1 MRSPSLPA
9 PSKGGPGTAAPE
21 GAQRGA
27 RGSLLPQASPQGRG
41 GTSARAPPAQEL
53 PAPARVERL
62 CPELRARGE
71 GPPARMI
78 GKDFLAKLLSRWIY
92 PGLVLVDSGTFSL
105 LSRFLFMTCHLLQQ
119 ARRESSWRRAPAPT
133 AIRERGGIATG
144 SRELLFRNVAGA
156 WQQTPGCPLPCLA
169 QPGLGGWEGA
179 APARAGGAG
188 SCRLVGEDP
197 VPAMQQRFLWQALNR
212 YRDHLECARLRGA
225 SCSPVRGLLCWGPPR
240 FPTSSHTQAVQGPGA
255 GASLV
260 DGQLAPHGWDGLWVP
275 WAR

>member
-1 MRSPSLPA
+1 MPFFLGRLKEGWCGGRKEPCAPRPSPHRARRVP
-9 PSKGGPGTAAPE
+9 
-21 GAQRGA
+21 AQRLQRELGEGH
-27 RGSLLPQASPQGRG
+27 GSLLPQASPRGRG

-53 PAPARVERL
+53 PAPARVGRL

-133 AIRERGGIATG
+133 AIRERGGITAG

-156 WQQTPGCPLPCLA
+156 WQQTPGCPLPCLTRL
-169 QPGLGGWEGA
+169 GLGGWEGA
-179 APARAGGAG
+179 APAGAGGAG

-197 VPAMQQRFLWQALNR
+197 VPATQQQFLWQALNH
-212 YRDHLECARLRGA
+212 YSDHLECARLRGA
-225 SCSPVRGLLCWGPPR
+225 SCSPVRGLLCWRPPPR
-240 FPTSSHTQAVQGPGA
+240 FPIPSHT
-255 GASLV
+255 
-260 DGQLAPHGWDGLWVP
+260 
-275 WAR
+275 

>member
-1 MRSPSLPA
+1 
-9 PSKGGPGTAAPE
+9 
-21 GAQRGA
+21 
-27 RGSLLPQASPQGRG
+27 
-41 GTSARAPPAQEL
+41 
-53 PAPARVERL
+53 
-62 CPELRARGE
+62 
-71 GPPARMI
+71 MI

-156 WQQTPGCPLPCLA
+156 WQETPGCPLPCLA

-179 APARAGGAG
+179 APAGAGGAG

-197 VPAMQQRFLWQALNR
+197 VPAMQQRFLWQALNH
-212 YRDHLECARLRGA
+212 YRDHLECARLHGA
-225 SCSPVRGLLCWGPPR
+225 SCSLVRGLLCWRPPPGSPSH
-240 FPTSSHTQAVQGPGA
+240 PTPEQCKALGLAHPSWMGSSLPTAGMGSGCHGLIQWAEAGVPSVLSQVQAVP
-255 GASLV
+255 S
-260 DGQLAPHGWDGLWVP
+260 HGTG
-275 WAR
+275 